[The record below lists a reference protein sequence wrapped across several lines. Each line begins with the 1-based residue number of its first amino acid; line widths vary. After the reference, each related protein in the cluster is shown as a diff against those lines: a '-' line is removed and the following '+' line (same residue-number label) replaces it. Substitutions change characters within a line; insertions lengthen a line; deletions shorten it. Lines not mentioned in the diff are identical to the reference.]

1 MKIILFVIAILIA
14 LVGIVWL
21 GQGIGLIRGSFMTG
35 EARWAIIGGI
45 MIVVA
50 AGIFWFA
57 LRRPSN

>member
-1 MKIILFVIAILIA
+1 MLKNILFVIAILIA
-14 LVGIVWL
+14 LPGIIWF

-45 MIVVA
+45 MILVA

-57 LRRPSN
+57 RRSK